1 MAIKYGTN
9 GNDKG
14 DQALVGTFDKRIGD
28 QLYGLDG
35 DDELHGRWGPDYL
48 NGGNG
53 NDQLWG
59 DAGNDVLVGGKGN
72 DKFTF
77 AWQMGND
84 IISDF
89 NIAGVNHRSET
100 DTVELYDLFSGG
112 QWFSTDH
119 EWLAPKDVNGDGKL
133 DAILSLYSQDWL
145 NYSGETKDPY
155 KDTVTFLGLG
165 GDKNGDLQADYLSV
179 TINQHEGEG
188 YLFV

>member
-35 DDELHGRWGPDYL
+35 DDEHHGRWGPDYL

-84 IISDF
+84 TISDF
-89 NIAGVNHRSET
+89 
-100 DTVELYDLFSGG
+100 
-112 QWFSTDH
+112 
-119 EWLAPKDVNGDGKL
+119 
-133 DAILSLYSQDWL
+133 
-145 NYSGETKDPY
+145 
-155 KDTVTFLGLG
+155 
-165 GDKNGDLQADYLSV
+165 
-179 TINQHEGEG
+179 
-188 YLFV
+188 

>member
-28 QLYGLDG
+28 QLYGLDE
-35 DDELHGRWGPDYL
+35 DDELHGRWGLDYL

-100 DTVELYDLFSGG
+100 DTIELYDLFSGG

-133 DAILSLYSQDWL
+133 DAILSLYS
-145 NYSGETKDPY
+145 
-155 KDTVTFLGLG
+155 
-165 GDKNGDLQADYLSV
+165 
-179 TINQHEGEG
+179 
-188 YLFV
+188 